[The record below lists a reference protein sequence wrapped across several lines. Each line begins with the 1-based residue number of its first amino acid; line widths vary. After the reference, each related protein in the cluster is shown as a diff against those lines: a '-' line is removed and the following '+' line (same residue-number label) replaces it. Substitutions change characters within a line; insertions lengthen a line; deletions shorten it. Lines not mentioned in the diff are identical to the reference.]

1 MMWENQRVPERW
13 TRERRLEHT
22 RNLLLDA
29 AEEVFARKGLTG
41 AALEDIADVAGY
53 TRGAIYSHFG
63 AKEELFLAV
72 VDRQRQRFLD
82 GFAETIQSFGGLSDL
97 NIDEL
102 AQRWREV
109 GSDPN
114 RAALNYELTL
124 FLLRNPEARER
135 LDAQRRET
143 IRSLGEFIGKDVARL
158 GGTLTIPA
166 EMLAQL
172 ILAVN
177 DGVTLGSHLDGTD
190 LYRPYLQLIIAS
202 IAPAED

>member
-1 MMWENQRVPERW
+1 MWENQRVPERW

-202 IAPAED
+202 IAPAAD

>member
-1 MMWENQRVPERW
+1 MWENQRVPERW

>member
-1 MMWENQRVPERW
+1 MWENQRVPERW

-82 GFAETIQSFGGLSDL
+82 GFTETIQSFGGLSDL